1 MKEQTNSSEVARLR
15 QQIEQEIAAMHL
27 ALDGYAE
34 TAKHEIITRRLAT
47 LGDTL
52 ESLALQVGK
61 AVAVELLGEALERGL

>member
-15 QQIEQEIAAMHL
+15 QQIDQEIAAMRL

-52 ESLALQVGK
+52 ELLALEP
-61 AVAVELLGEALERGL
+61 AALRSRVERASRNPYTL